1 MIKKFFKIVF
11 LLIAL
16 SGSKPAIAQAVD
28 PVFLDPKVDIE
39 VLLPRFD
46 SLYQIAM
53 INNATQKQEHAAML
67 SAMWNER
74 YTRWLW
80 AGNLSVFYNYSFGN
94 LPFFA
99 YADQSQPTGLTQIKE
114 GYRAGF
120 NVQISVFDVMGHR
133 GRVNEAKEKIRL
145 AKFKQEAE
153 AQELRRKLGQFYADM
168 VGYNR
173 LYKGR
178 NEDLITQTVAC
189 GVAEKEWREGT
200 IHIAEYAR
208 QKNVMADAE
217 AAYQESFRF
226 YYSSILQFE
235 SVLGVPL
242 VSLIRRKK

>member
-1 MIKKFFKIVF
+1 M
-11 LLIAL
+11 
-16 SGSKPAIAQAVD
+16 
-28 PVFLDPKVDIE
+28 
-39 VLLPRFD
+39 
-46 SLYQIAM
+46 
-53 INNATQKQEHAAML
+53 
-67 SAMWNER
+67 
-74 YTRWLW
+74 TRWLW

-153 AQELRRKLGQFYADM
+153 AQELRRKLGMFYADM

>member
-1 MIKKFFKIVF
+1 M
-11 LLIAL
+11 
-16 SGSKPAIAQAVD
+16 
-28 PVFLDPKVDIE
+28 
-39 VLLPRFD
+39 
-46 SLYQIAM
+46 
-53 INNATQKQEHAAML
+53 
-67 SAMWNER
+67 
-74 YTRWLW
+74 
-80 AGNLSVFYNYSFGN
+80 
-94 LPFFA
+94 
-99 YADQSQPTGLTQIKE
+99 
-114 GYRAGF
+114 
-120 NVQISVFDVMGHR
+120 
-133 GRVNEAKEKIRL
+133 
-145 AKFKQEAE
+145 
-153 AQELRRKLGQFYADM
+153 FYADM